1 MTPIQASAG
10 LGDAVQLLA
19 GRLVVVEALA
29 NDAGVPVLVHTLDGA
44 VELVNDE
51 AAALFGMSAAEALSK
66 GFAQWADPAWAQ
78 ERLTVIARVGRSG
91 VPVRMIGL
99 VRGVLVRSTY
109 RQLQPDAKGAVRV
122 LCVMA
127 RHHTAEPG
135 FAAGLPGVEAVK
147 AHDLGA
153 LAVLSARELGIL
165 RLIGQGMSNEEIG
178 KALHRS
184 PRTVQ
189 WHRMMLGI
197 KLKAGSRVE
206 LARIAFD
213 AGLSGFT
220 DDDLQNLAHRRGG
233 GRAESPHAE
242 APDDSESPD
251 HSSRP
256 HAAPLSGHAGHSQH
270 PPHPHLAP
278 HALSPAA
285 RAGRNSHD
293 HTQPPNA

>member
-1 MTPIQASAG
+1 
-10 LGDAVQLLA
+10 
-19 GRLVVVEALA
+19 
-29 NDAGVPVLVHTLDGA
+29 
-44 VELVNDE
+44 
-51 AAALFGMSAAEALSK
+51 MSAAEALSK

-220 DDDLQNLAHRRGG
+220 DDDLQTWPTAAAG
-233 GRAESPHAE
+233 
-242 APDDSESPD
+242 
-251 HSSRP
+251 
-256 HAAPLSGHAGHSQH
+256 AAPSPRTPR
-270 PPHPHLAP
+270 PPTTPNRRITA
-278 HALSPAA
+278 AA
-285 RAGRNSHD
+285 RTLRRSRCTPATPSTPRTPTSRR
-293 HTQPPNA
+293 TL